1 MLKVKRFQ
9 LLPLSPIHIG
19 GRFQALYPF
28 EYVVSDGRF
37 IVVRETKLG
46 EFLQRRGLLM
56 DFLRRFEQAGFSLT
70 EYLREKGLLSSFLLD
85 ELSLY
90 SCRLS
95 CRPPEGKQVRPFT
108 RDAFQ
113 RPYIPG
119 SALKGAMRTALW
131 YDAMTRNRDLLGKV
145 RSALEDKKIR
155 EKAKDDELDKDIFEG
170 YRLRDMCRSPHTDL
184 LRVIKVSDSQPWE
197 KDSLFLGEEETLA
210 GGKPRPDIS
219 TFLEF
224 VKEAMETE
232 FQITFDEE
240 LFARFQEAGNLLFNG
255 FDDFLSKVD
264 SFYRKVAEEERKEGE
279 EKAKGFYDWLLD
291 KTKGKGTL
299 LRIGW
304 GGGLPSLTIWLALPN
319 DLKAMV
325 RTRFFSRSHRE
336 KFPLTRRFLKRKEG
350 EEDNYTP
357 FGWVLIREVR

>member
-1 MLKVKRFQ
+1 
-9 LLPLSPIHIG
+9 
-19 GRFQALYPF
+19 
-28 EYVVSDGRF
+28 
-37 IVVRETKLG
+37 
-46 EFLQRRGLLM
+46 
-56 DFLRRFEQAGFSLT
+56 
-70 EYLREKGLLSSFLLD
+70 
-85 ELSLY
+85 
-90 SCRLS
+90 
-95 CRPPEGKQVRPFT
+95 
-108 RDAFQ
+108 
-113 RPYIPG
+113 
-119 SALKGAMRTALW
+119 
-131 YDAMTRNRDLLGKV
+131 
-145 RSALEDKKIR
+145 
-155 EKAKDDELDKDIFEG
+155 DDELDKDIFEG
-170 YRLRDMCRSPHTDL
+170 YRLRDKSRSPHTDL

-325 RTRFFSRSHRE
+325 RTSFFSRSHRE